1 MNFPVRISK
10 QIGTELLTDQNM
22 RTRPLLIAT
31 AVIEIGAGLGLMVSP
46 ALVASILIGAPFDTA
61 ADAVVGRVAGAAL
74 LALALACW
82 LARGDGYSSAA
93 RGIVSGMLLYNA
105 VVVVVLVYAGIAWRL
120 SGIGLWPTVVLHTA
134 MAVWCFACL
143 RRASTH
149 T

>member
-1 MNFPVRISK
+1 MFLRLNEYNV
-10 QIGTELLTDQNM
+10 
-22 RTRPLLIAT
+22 RTRPLFIAT
-31 AVIEIGAGLGLMVSP
+31 AVFEIGAGLALMVSP
-46 ALVASILIGAPFDTA
+46 ALFASILIGARFADA

-82 LARGDGYSSAA
+82 LARNDGHNSSA

-105 VVVVVLVYAGIAWRL
+105 VVVVVLAYAGIAWGL
-120 SGIGLWPTVVLHTA
+120 SGIGLWPVVVLHTT

-143 RRASTH
+143 MRASTH